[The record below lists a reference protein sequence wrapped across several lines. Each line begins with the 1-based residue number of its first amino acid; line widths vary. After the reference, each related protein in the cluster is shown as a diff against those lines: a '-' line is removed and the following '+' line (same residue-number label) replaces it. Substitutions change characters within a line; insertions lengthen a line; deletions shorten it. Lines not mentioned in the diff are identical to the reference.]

1 MPEPAGAVNGQTPS
15 DSPLQKH
22 VLSEAEGGG
31 RGESPLVSVR
41 VELFGTPRLRSGR
54 REVEISLPP
63 QASREQVTH
72 ALAEACPALV
82 GHALR
87 EDLSDLQDGYVFNR
101 NGTSF
106 LREWSFTFQEGDA
119 LLLLSSQAG
128 G

>member
-1 MPEPAGAVNGQTPS
+1 MPKPAGAVNGQIPS
-15 DSPLQKH
+15 ESPLQK
-22 VLSEAEGGG
+22 GG
-31 RGESPLVSVR
+31 RRDFPLVNVR

-54 REVEISLPP
+54 REVELSLPS
-63 QASREQVTH
+63 QASRAQVTR
-72 ALAEACPALV
+72 ALARACPALV

-106 LREWSFTFQEGDA
+106 LREWSITFQEGDA